1 MKKILI
7 ADPDEVSTAFLR
19 KTLGLDHEIVESTD
33 GVDIIAKILA
43 EAPDLLIISDALPRM
58 KGSELC
64 HKMRCNKIGTPVI
77 VISNEHRRAHDEAEM
92 LARGV
97 DATLLRP
104 VSARLLKMKVRNF
117 LARFPAGN
125 GHRIPSPAVEPSV
138 LELRANGKNGKND
151 AVILQLDDFRNRV
164 RLEVQLASENDLLFC
179 LAFISRRERKGENGQ
194 ESLASSTLEKFARA
208 QDTIC
213 PLPDAFL
220 LLLTDTTRQGA
231 LALVDRIRRNGA
243 GKYID
248 DQTTLIFEFNGSP
261 NFWEYVAS
269 QLQLQSTTDQP
280 KGELAHFASQP
291 PSLGEGASS
300 TVLVLDKEM

>member
-7 ADPDEVSTAFLR
+7 ADPDKVSTAFLR
-19 KTLGLDHEIVESTD
+19 NTLGLDHEILESTD

-117 LARFPAGN
+117 LTRFPAGD

-151 AVILQLDDFRNRV
+151 AVILQLHDFRNRV
-164 RLEVQLASENDLLFC
+164 QLEVQLARENDLLFC
-179 LAFISRRERKGENGQ
+179 LAFIPRRERKGENGQ
-194 ESLASSTLEKFARA
+194 ESLASTLEKSARA
-208 QDTIC
+208 QDAIC
-213 PLPDAFL
+213 LFPDAFL
-220 LLLTDTTRQGA
+220 LLLIDTTRQGA
-231 LALVDRIRRNGA
+231 LALVDRLRHNGA
-243 GKYID
+243 GQYIHD
-248 DQTTLIFEFNGSP
+248 HKILIFEFNGSP

-269 QLQLQSTTDQP
+269 QLQLQSTTGQP
-280 KGELAHFASQP
+280 KDELAHLASQP
-291 PSLGEGASS
+291 PRLGEGASS
-300 TVLVLDKEM
+300 TVLDKEM

>member
-7 ADPDEVSTAFLR
+7 ADPDKVSTAFLR

-117 LARFPAGN
+117 LTRFPAGD

-138 LELRANGKNGKND
+138 LELRANGKND
-151 AVILQLDDFRNRV
+151 PAILPLDNFRNRV
-164 RLEVQLASENDLLFC
+164 RLEIQLARENDLLFC
-179 LAFISRRERKGENGQ
+179 LAFIPRRERKGENGQ
-194 ESLASSTLEKFARA
+194 EFLASTLEKSARA
-208 QDTIC
+208 QDAIC
-213 PLPDAFL
+213 PFPDAFL

-231 LALVDRIRRNGA
+231 LALVDRLRRNGA
-243 GKYID
+243 EQYIHD
-248 DQTTLIFEFNGSP
+248 HKILIFEFNGSP

-269 QLQLQSTTDQP
+269 QLQLQSTSGPP
-280 KGELAHFASQP
+280 KGEFAHLASQP
-291 PSLGEGASS
+291 PRLGEGASS
-300 TVLVLDKEM
+300 KELDKEM

>member
-7 ADPDEVSTAFLR
+7 ADPDKVSTAFLR
-19 KTLGLDHEIVESTD
+19 KTLGSDHEIVESTD

-92 LARGV
+92 PARGV

-117 LARFPAGN
+117 LTRFPAGD
-125 GHRIPSPAVEPSV
+125 GHRIPSPAVETSV
-138 LELRANGKNGKND
+138 LELRANGKND
-151 AVILQLDDFRNRV
+151 AAILQLDNFRNRV
-164 RLEVQLASENDLLFC
+164 RLEVQLARENDLLFC
-179 LAFISRRERKGENGQ
+179 LAFIPRRERKGENGQ
-194 ESLASSTLEKFARA
+194 ESLASTLEKSARA
-208 QDTIC
+208 QDAIC
-213 PLPDAFL
+213 LFPDAFL
-220 LLLTDTTRQGA
+220 LLLIDTTRQGA
-231 LALVDRIRRNGA
+231 LALVDRLRHNGA
-243 GKYID
+243 GQYIH
-248 DQTTLIFEFNGSP
+248 DQKILIFEFNGSP

-269 QLQLQSTTDQP
+269 QLQLQSTTGQP

-291 PSLGEGASS
+291 PRLGEGASS
-300 TVLVLDKEM
+300 KVVDKEM